1 MCMEIDTSKI
11 HVMGS
16 EPLPGVEPDDI
27 REWCRVHTSVQDMID
42 AYAVTHNKA
51 WWIEDD
57 EYDFEEGTQEWKIA
71 RDRTNR
77 WFELMNEFEDKIYD
91 LIRKQGTVVP
101 DKGRIVVLE
110 PFMEEYGYFDG
121 DGWWFKI
128 GED

>member
-51 WWIEDD
+51 WWIEENDAIYEMLRVWTKD
-57 EYDFEEGTQEWKIA
+57 EDGQDQLMDHKSPKIIRGIIDFL
-71 RDRTNR
+71 R
-77 WFELMNEFEDKIYD
+77 
-91 LIRKQGTVVP
+91 
-101 DKGRIVVLE
+101 
-110 PFMEEYGYFDG
+110 
-121 DGWWFKI
+121 
-128 GED
+128 